1 VNGRVPGKHGNSTSA
16 IVMKSIAVAV
26 LMSWLSGCTTQTL
39 EAPKPA
45 LSEEPINSLALE
57 QCIGENGQA
66 KCTAGGE

>member
-1 VNGRVPGKHGNSTSA
+1 
-16 IVMKSIAVAV
+16 MKSIAVAV